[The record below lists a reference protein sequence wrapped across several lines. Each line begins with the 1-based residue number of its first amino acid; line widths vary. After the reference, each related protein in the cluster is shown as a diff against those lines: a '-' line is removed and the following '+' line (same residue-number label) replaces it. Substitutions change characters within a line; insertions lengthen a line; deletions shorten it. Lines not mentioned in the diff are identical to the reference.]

1 MNSENEEIKNEQPN
15 VENEEIKDQKL
26 SEVDILQA
34 KIAELTDQNLRAIA
48 ENQNIV
54 RRLKNETA
62 DMVKHAISKF
72 ASELIDPIEV
82 LFLALDN
89 IPDDQKENS
98 NEHFKSLHQGVD
110 MTKSEFLKAFEKH
123 GMHRIYPIG
132 EKFDHNFHQA
142 VSQIKDEKTEAGM
155 VLQVLKAGY
164 SLHGRVLRPAIV
176 VVSS

>member
-1 MNSENEEIKNEQPN
+1 MSNENEEIKTEQASN
-15 VENEEIKDQKL
+15 KNEETKTEQL

-34 KIAELTDQNLRAIA
+34 KIAELTDQNLRGIA
-48 ENQNIV
+48 ENQNII

-72 ASELIDPIEV
+72 ATELIDPIEV

-89 IPDDQKENS
+89 IPDDHKENS
-98 NEHFKSLHQGVD
+98 GEHFKNLHQGVD

-123 GMHRIYPIG
+123 GMHRIYPVG